1 MAILCPHCATPQPS
15 SEADSGSAGRML
27 RCAQCGTAWFARPF
41 AANPY
46 RQAAVSRLAEPAD
59 VSDAVVIEHIA
70 PGFGEHRARPR
81 PADRPERRFPAD
93 RRWLKGAAAILG
105 IVALALV
112 LRVPI
117 VAALPSGLPAD
128 ADQLEFQRVHSETVD
143 HHGVKTLVVEGEIV
157 NRSGNDVMVPAIR
170 ISLHAPAGAEVYS
183 WLVEPVVGGLAP
195 GGSIGFRSAVSAPPA
210 NASQVTLRLAQ
221 RENQIVGLR

>member
-1 MAILCPHCATPQPS
+1 
-15 SEADSGSAGRML
+15 ML

-46 RQAAVSRLAEPAD
+46 RRDPTLQAAGRAD
-59 VSDAVVIEHIA
+59 VSDAIVIEHIA
-70 PGFGEHRARPR
+70 PGFGDHRMQPR
-81 PADRPERRFPAD
+81 QAGRAERRFPAD
-93 RRWLKGAAAILG
+93 KRWFKGAAAVLG
-105 IVALALV
+105 IVAMILV

-128 ADQLEFQRVHSETVD
+128 ADQLAFQRVHSETVD

-170 ISLHAPAGAEVYS
+170 ISLHAPEGAEVYS
-183 WLVEPVVGGLAP
+183 WLVEPVVAGLAP
-195 GGSIGFRSAVSAPPA
+195 GRSIGFRSAVSAPPA